1 MSWEEHQ
8 YITINSNYS
17 NKLKTTITEYALKQ
31 LDKTKKEKSDLPLSE
46 FVKTLRPDSLSDEER
61 YYIQNITLK
70 EIEDWLREVN
80 DTSMIRYIDTLRTW
94 ISHVNPN
101 KPSLIDQ
108 ALENIANKNPLNN
121 YRVRKMILKS

>member
-1 MSWEEHQ
+1 M
-8 YITINSNYS
+8 NCALDG
-17 NKLKTTITEYALKQ
+17 KLTEQ
-31 LDKTKKEKSDLPLSE
+31 LDKIKKEKSDLPLSE
-46 FVKTLRPDSLSDEER
+46 FVKSLRADGLNNEER

-80 DTSMIRYIDTLRTW
+80 DPNMIRYIDTLRTW
-94 ISHVNPN
+94 ISDVNPN